1 MKKLFLLSVVISG
14 FLMADSLEVSLSG
27 LKFNYKEY
35 SSSGNVLDSES
46 SSFNNLYGINVR
58 YSKEIG
64 KFILNPNFEYNR
76 GTTHYNGST
85 WGGTSL
91 SLTEHNVYLYNLNL
105 IGKYS
110 LFDDN
115 TKLGTGKLY
124 VLGGVGYRLWNRGT
138 SDYNGDYDEQYK
150 WPYFLVGGEIND
162 RFHSINIALQAYYQQ
177 AINPKMK
184 SYLGSGATYNLGKTY
199 GYRVSI
205 PIKYA
210 LKTNYGIVFR
220 YIYDYWKISKSDIQ
234 NINLYNKTIATYE
247 PDSKTKNQYINV
259 GFYYNY

>member
-1 MKKLFLLSVVISG
+1 MKKILLLSVVISG
-14 FLMADSLEVSLSG
+14 LLMADSLEVSLSG

-35 SSSGNVLDSES
+35 SSGNVLDSES

-64 KFILNPNFEYNR
+64 KFILNSNFEYNR

-85 WGGTSL
+85 WGGTPL
-91 SLTEHNVYLYNLNL
+91 SLTKHNVYLYNLNL

-110 LFDDN
+110 LFAN
-115 TKLGTGKLY
+115 KTSTGKNNLY
-124 VLGGVGYRLWNRGT
+124 VLGGLGYRFWNRGT
-138 SDYNGDYDEQYK
+138 SDYSGDYNEQYK
-150 WPYFLVGGEIND
+150 WPYYLLGGEIKTQFNNK
-162 RFHSINIALQAYYQQ
+162 FVIGLQAYYQK

-234 NINLYNKTIATYE
+234 NVTLSGISVPTYE
-247 PDSKTKNQYINV
+247 PDSKTRNQYLNI
-259 GFYYNY
+259 GFYYNF